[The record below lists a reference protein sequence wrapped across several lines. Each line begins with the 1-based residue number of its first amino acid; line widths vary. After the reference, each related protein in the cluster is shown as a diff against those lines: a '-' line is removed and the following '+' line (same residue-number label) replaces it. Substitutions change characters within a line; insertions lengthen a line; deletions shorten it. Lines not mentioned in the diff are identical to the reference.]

1 MIRYAP
7 QIKKTGKCRLLVT
20 EANAFVMGTSP
31 FAQFDEY
38 IELSEGNKAPKEGLH
53 PILANYQC

>member
-20 EANAFVMGTSP
+20 ETNAFVIGTSP

-38 IELSEGNKAPKEGLH
+38 IGISKGSKAP
-53 PILANYQC
+53 